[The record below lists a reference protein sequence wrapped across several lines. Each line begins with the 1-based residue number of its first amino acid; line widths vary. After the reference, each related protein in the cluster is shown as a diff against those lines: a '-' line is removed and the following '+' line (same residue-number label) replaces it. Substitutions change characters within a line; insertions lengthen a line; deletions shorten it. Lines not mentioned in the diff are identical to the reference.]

1 MRVLKFDYL
10 IHFWLFVFVAAI
22 KKIPIIATIR
32 TTESVLVPNMS
43 LSRIIDI
50 KRIVIATISSTIPV
64 INFQLF
70 KMYHTAIEVAILFKK
85 VRK

>member
-1 MRVLKFDYL
+1 MRVLKFDCL
-10 IHFWLFVFVAAI
+10 IHFWFFVFVAAI
-22 KKIPIIATIR
+22 KKIPIIATMR

-70 KMYHTAIEVAILFKK
+70 KMYHTAIEVDILFKK
-85 VRK
+85 VWK